1 MTPPFLP
8 FGNAAIGHA
17 SPEAP
22 LGQAG
27 KEGAPAD
34 GDPLVGGAGAPSP
47 FQRSET
53 MNVIPFHKDDNWTES
68 DYCSKAGAE
77 ALKEKLEA
85 YWRER
90 GFEVMIVIRDA
101 GFHPSIRAGRF
112 DVRSDLVNGL
122 PRPMPAQVSNET
134 EAA

>member
-8 FGNAAIGHA
+8 FGNAAMGNA

-34 GDPLVGGAGAPSP
+34 GDPLVGGAGAPST
-47 FQRSET
+47 FKRSET
-53 MNVIPFHKDDNWTES
+53 MNADILPFQPRDEWSEA
-68 DYCSKAGAE
+68 DYCSEPGAK
-77 ALKEKLEA
+77 ALKEKIEA

-90 GFEVMIVIRDA
+90 GHAVMVVLTDA
-101 GFHPSIRAGRF
+101 GFHPSIRASRF
-112 DVRSDLVNGL
+112 DLRSDLVNGM
-122 PRPMPAQVSNET
+122 PRTRPPA